1 MNQIKKLLQEINMEN
16 EKLMAQKYV
25 LRSIKME
32 IINRLSLLLE
42 EIHKI
47 FIEMQKYDNEK
58 EATIYF
64 TLLEEIQGKIALL
77 ISEDNIKVPDPFW
90 KLYKDFDHLDLVEER
105 ERLFNAIK
113 SGHYTLESKT
123 SRQ

>member
-1 MNQIKKLLQEINMEN
+1 
-16 EKLMAQKYV
+16 
-25 LRSIKME
+25 ME

-90 KLYKDFDHLDLVEER
+90 KLYKDFDHLDLIEER